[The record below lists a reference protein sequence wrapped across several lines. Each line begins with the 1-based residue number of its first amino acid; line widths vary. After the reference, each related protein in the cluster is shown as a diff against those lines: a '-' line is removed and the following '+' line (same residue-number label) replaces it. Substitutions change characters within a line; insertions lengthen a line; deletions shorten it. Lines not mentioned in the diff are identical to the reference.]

1 MTRRASRHRG
11 VVWGVAVIA
20 LFPVTASGQRV
31 ETERPRTLV
40 VGTPA
45 GSRTDQANAARTGL
59 VPALPGTGGLR
70 IAWRT
75 SIGAAI
81 DRAPLVDA
89 RGGTYLVGTR
99 GEVVALTPDG
109 VERWRVA
116 TGAGQPGPPA
126 LLSDDTVVFVD
137 LAGDAI
143 AVRDGSVR
151 WRSRVGRADAV
162 TPSPLPLDD
171 GGVVVATTRDLAVLD
186 SEGVER
192 ARTTLPEAT
201 TSALVSALGKVIAVS
216 VTGTVWT
223 WSPGAPAPT
232 LAASFGS
239 PVDGSAALADE
250 HTLIGVTAG
259 RTTLTTVDLARGT
272 TATRAVSRR
281 GAWRG
286 PPAMLDGV
294 ACLVLFAPGSEQAV
308 AVDAAGQEVG
318 RAILV
323 AHAAG
328 IGPLG
333 VAGAADAG
341 AAVPTSAAGSV
352 VPTVPTAPI
361 VPPLVDRSGALA
373 FATLEGGVGVVAG
386 LARAPTSGPGATGG
400 SVGISTGASVELV
413 RSACAAPFG
422 TALGATT
429 PSVAG
434 LAALPDAAVLVAC
447 HSGVVLALTSGE
459 RPSRNL

>member
-1 MTRRASRHRG
+1 MRHPRHGRG
-11 VVWGVAVIA
+11 VWGVVVIA
-20 LFPVTASGQRV
+20 LFPVAAHGQRV
-31 ETERPRTLV
+31 DSERPRTLV
-40 VGTPA
+40 VGTPP
-45 GSRTDQANAARTGL
+45 GSRTDQTNNARTGL
-59 VPALPGTGGLR
+59 VPTLPGPGGLH

-75 SIGAAI
+75 AVGGAI

-89 RGGTYLVGTR
+89 RGGTYVVGTR
-99 GEVVALTPDG
+99 GEVVALAADG

-151 WRSRVGRADAV
+151 WRARVGRADAI

-186 SEGVER
+186 AEGVER

-201 TSALVSALGKVIAVS
+201 TGALLATVGKVIAVS
-216 VTGTVWT
+216 VTGAVWT
-223 WSPGAPAPT
+223 WSPGTSAPKF
-232 LAASFGS
+232 AASFGS

-250 HTLIGVTAG
+250 HTLLGVTSG
-259 RTTLTTVDLARGT
+259 RTTLTSVDLARGT
-272 TATRAVSRR
+272 TATRAVSRL

-286 PPAMLDGV
+286 PPAVVDGV
-294 ACLVLFAPGSEQAV
+294 ACLLLFAPGSEQAV
-308 AVDAAGQEVG
+308 AIDATGQEVS
-318 RAILV
+318 RAMLV
-323 AHAAG
+323 AHGAG
-328 IGPLG
+328 VGSIGVPN
-333 VAGAADAG
+333 AADAG
-341 AAVPTSAAGSV
+341 AAALTSAPGLGVA
-352 VPTVPTAPI
+352 TLPTAPLA
-361 VPPLVDRSGALA
+361 PPLVDRSGTVA
-373 FATLEGGVGVVAG
+373 FATLEGGVGIVTG
-386 LARAPTSGPGATGG
+386 L
-400 SVGISTGASVELV
+400 VGISTARSVELV

-422 TALGATT
+422 TALGAAT

-447 HSGVVLALTSGE
+447 HSGVVLALTSGDL
-459 RPSRNL
+459 PSRNL